1 MASPGIAAFTAARPL
16 AGRMAALTIGAISLV
31 CQIAYAQAPAG
42 AVESLDP
49 AATAAMAFDLPALP
63 LSQALEQYD
72 ARTSVSVFFP
82 SELVAGRISH
92 AVQGYFSPEQALR
105 LLLEGTGLMLQS
117 AAEQAFVLAPES
129 GPPAVTDAAA
139 NPVPLP
145 APMPRSYDAVLQS
158 TIMQTLCARPDLAL
172 GQYRLALRVR
182 IDATGHVRQ
191 VRLLDTTGNARRDT
205 AIVDTLQGI
214 ALGQAPADPARPFV
228 LLVQPHANADTD
240 APACP
245 VLH

>member
-1 MASPGIAAFTAARPL
+1 
-16 AGRMAALTIGAISLV
+16 MAALTIGAIGLV
-31 CQIAYAQAPAG
+31 CQIAYAQAP
-42 AVESLDP
+42 ESVVP
-49 AATAAMAFDLPALP
+49 AMAFDLPALP

-82 SELVAGRISH
+82 SELVAGRVSH
-92 AVQGYFSPEQALR
+92 AVHGYFSPEQALR

-139 NPVPLP
+139 ANPVPLP
-145 APMPRSYDAVLQS
+145 APMSRSYDAVLQS
-158 TIMQTLCARPDLAL
+158 TIMQTLCAHPDLAL

-182 IDATGHVRQ
+182 IDATGRVRQ
-191 VRLLDTTGNARRDT
+191 VRLLDTTGNARRDA

-228 LLVQPHANADTD
+228 LLVQPRADAD